1 MKNITIKC
9 YDSLKDLTDYF
20 CNQRTCCEYLAMKR
34 WGGKPRC
41 PYCGCETVYR
51 RKDGRY
57 ACGDCSKS
65 FSVLVGTIFQNTK
78 LPLLT
83 WFKAIYLVCNTRQ
96 GISSCQLSL
105 LLGVTQKTAWYL
117 LHKIRILLKDKNDDY
132 QDIVSGSIEWR
143 LSRKGRLFQM
153 RVAKCPHQMH
163 PEVLKFVKP
172 GSRIVYDEIIC
183 YQSLSESELSIYN
196 VEDPYPLGFK
206 KGTNDSRR
214 VVDAFW
220 SQLKRMVMGIHH
232 FISAS
237 HFHRYIYEALFR
249 RVTRLMSAGRRFE
262 LFFEK
267 IEQVVPYKLVS
278 P

>member
-1 MKNITIKC
+1 
-9 YDSLKDLTDYF
+9 
-20 CNQRTCCEYLAMKR
+20 
-34 WGGKPRC
+34 
-41 PYCGCETVYR
+41 
-51 RKDGRY
+51 
-57 ACGDCSKS
+57 
-65 FSVLVGTIFQNTK
+65 
-78 LPLLT
+78 
-83 WFKAIYLVCNTRQ
+83 
-96 GISSCQLSL
+96 
-105 LLGVTQKTAWYL
+105 
-117 LHKIRILLKDKNDDY
+117 
-132 QDIVSGSIEWR
+132 
-143 LSRKGRLFQM
+143 M